1 MSPFPRAQREIHS
14 VFTLC
19 ITPMS
24 KKATQR
30 RNPVAQKKGR
40 RTRHAALARSTLDK
54 VCEEIYQGVAAFMVG
69 CKVRPVSFDR

>member
-24 KKATQR
+24 KKDPKAKSSR
-30 RNPVAQKKGR
+30 SKKKAAELG
-40 RTRHAALARSTLDK
+40 HAALARSTLDK
-54 VCEEIYQGVAAFMVG
+54 VCEEIYGGSGIHGRMQGSTCQF
-69 CKVRPVSFDR
+69 

>member
-30 RNPVAQKKGR
+30 RNPVAQKKK
-40 RTRHAALARSTLDK
+40 AAELGMQHLPALL
-54 VCEEIYQGVAAFMVG
+54 
-69 CKVRPVSFDR
+69 